1 MMTTK
6 DVWATPLSHYTWEDQ
21 ESLGSVVNSI
31 ILEFPDGVSDAER
44 ADIEEYPE
52 LLPAHS
58 FISDTLKHYFAD
70 NFPKQETWSFN
81 WWVHVYREG
90 ATHHIHNHLGSQF
103 TGILYL
109 ATPPVGGELV
119 LHDPRGNANR
129 GYNSNLNHMFDP
141 IVLKPQAGDLFIF
154 PSFVWHNVETVKDM
168 RICMPFDVW
177 C

>member
-1 MMTTK
+1 MTSEDLWPTK
-6 DVWATPLSHYTWEDQ
+6 ISKFKWNDEYC
-21 ESLGSVVNSI
+21 LGNVVNDV
-31 ILEFPDGVSDAER
+31 ILKFPDGVGDDEKP
-44 ADIEEYPE
+44 DIDEYPE
-52 LLPAHS
+52 LEPAHQ
-58 FISDTLKHYFAD
+58 FITTCVDEFLKEH
-70 NFPKQETWSFN
+70 FPKQATFSFN
-81 WWVHVYREG
+81 WWVHVYKQG

-129 GYNSNLNHMFDP
+129 GYNTNLNHMFDP
-141 IVLKPQAGDLFIF
+141 VVLQPEAGDLFIF
-154 PSFVWHNVETVKDM
+154 PSFVWHNVETVKDL

>member
-1 MMTTK
+1 MITK
-6 DVWATPLSHYTWEDQ
+6 QLWPTSLAQFKWEDQ
-21 ESLGSVVNSI
+21 TSLGNVVNDI
-31 ILEFPDGVSDAER
+31 ILKFSEGISDSERPDIS
-44 ADIEEYPE
+44 EYNE
-52 LLPAHS
+52 LQSAHS
-58 FISDTLKHYFAD
+58 FIDNSIKSYLNSD
-70 NFPKQETWSFN
+70 FPNQETYSFS
-81 WWVHVYREG
+81 WWVHVYRQG

-109 ATPPVGGELV
+109 ATPAIGGELV

-129 GYNSNLNHMFDP
+129 GYNQNLNSMFAP
-141 IVLKPQAGDLFIF
+141 MVIKPEAGDLFIF

>member
-1 MMTTK
+1 MILNELWPTTL
-6 DVWATPLSHYTWEDQ
+6 AQFTWDDQ
-21 ESLGSVVNSI
+21 IALGNVVNDI
-31 ILEFPDGVSDAER
+31 IMKFPDG
-44 ADIEEYPE
+44 
-52 LLPAHS
+52 
-58 FISDTLKHYFAD
+58 ISDHERPDIDEYSELKLAHEFID
-70 NFPKQETWSFN
+70 NSIKSYLESDFPKQKSFSFN
-81 WWVHVYREG
+81 WWVHVYRQG

-129 GYNSNLNHMFDP
+129 GYNSNLNHIFEP
-141 IVLKPQAGDLFIF
+141 VVLKPQAGDLFIF

>member
-1 MMTTK
+1 MT
-6 DVWATPLSHYTWEDQ
+6 SEDLWPTTISKFKWND
-21 ESLGSVVNSI
+21 EYCLGNVVNDI
-31 ILEFPDGVSDAER
+31 ILKFPDGIGDDEKP
-44 ADIEEYPE
+44 DIDEYPE
-52 LLPAHS
+52 LEPAHQ
-58 FISDTLKHYFAD
+58 FITNCLDQLLSEQ
-70 NFPKQETWSFN
+70 FPKQKNFSFN

-109 ATPPVGGELV
+109 ATPPKGGELV

-129 GYNSNLNHMFDP
+129 GFNNNLNHMFAP
-141 IVLKPQAGDLFIF
+141 KVITPEAGELYVF